1 MTDHASDRLIRQAIE
16 ALAAAARRRIEKHP
30 MGHLL
35 GGRRS
40 RLDLP
45 LPVPLGPADGALD
58 DAVRQAEEA
67 LDAELEAWLAESAAF
82 RPGRIYCLRC
92 ASAECEHSAPRDA
105 REVFAGY
112 GASGRPRFADFA
124 QWLLERGH
132 PHLDRVY
139 ASPPRLVTEVVSGRE
154 LTGELLPAFR
164 DAGVDLR
171 VHGQVTA
178 GWFMVGHGA
187 ERTGLALSFQVLST
201 AERSRRRRQ
210 PRRRLI
216 LNVLGRGPGGEPLE
230 ELHAGLGAIPWQPV
244 VGWGQRVLE
253 TIEGAQGRKGS
264 TPEVLSR
271 RVEGMLQEIARRL
284 EQGRRARE
292 RRTGHAEERHHQGDR
307 PTRMALTD
315 LERGDDESFFVD
327 ERRST
332 VIVLGERG
340 RAHVFNFEGKLV
352 TSIRTT
358 PESVE
363 RKLRRELWRR
373 ATPGE
378 IARLR
383 EKASPGG

>member
-1 MTDHASDRLIRQAIE
+1 MTDDASDRSVRQAIE
-16 ALAAAARRRIEKHP
+16 ALAAAARRRIGQHP

-35 GGRRS
+35 GGRKS
-40 RLDLP
+40 RLELP
-45 LPVPLGPADGALD
+45 LPIPLGPADGAFD

-67 LDAELEAWLAESAAF
+67 LDAELEALLAESAAV

-92 ASAECEHSAPRDA
+92 ASAECEHSAPKGA

-112 GASGRPRFADFA
+112 GASGRPQFADFA

-132 PHLDRVY
+132 PHLDRIY

-164 DAGVDLR
+164 DAGVDFR

-178 GWFMVGHGA
+178 GWFMVRRGA
-187 ERTGLALSFQVLST
+187 ERTGLALSFQVLS
-201 AERSRRRRQ
+201 SLDRRRR
-210 PRRRLI
+210 RRKNWRRLI

-230 ELHAGLGAIPWQPV
+230 ELYAELGAIPWQPV

-253 TIEGAQGRKGS
+253 TIERAQGRKTS

-271 RVEGMLQEIARRL
+271 RVEGMLREIARRL

-315 LERGDDESFFVD
+315 LERGGDESFFVD

-332 VIVLGERG
+332 VIVIGERG
-340 RAHVFNFEGKLV
+340 RAHVFNFAGKLV

-373 ATPGE
+373 ATADE
-378 IARLR
+378 VARLR
-383 EKASPGG
+383 EKASAVE